1 VYVITDG
8 TYYKIGKANNPNLRL
23 SSLQTANT
31 NKLRLLCTIT
41 CDSSVEALALEATL
55 HTMLFEY
62 KHLHEWF
69 NIEYSMLL
77 NLLQPYDPILQSFY
91 HVTELTERINM
102 RNLFRTLATTLKS
115 SNDILILGEILHETN
130 VINDI
135 IICNIST
142 YATRLGVSRSTLNA
156 LLQRATDANLFHK
169 VDTGQYM
176 VNPFMF
182 MGAPATDKGY
192 QQQELV
198 QARWKELTG
207 LLTDLE
213 IQQLLNLRDYLG
225 LPYLAGTD
233 FNINVARYYAS
244 HNTITIKQRAAL
256 IKRLKTQPVPQKT
269 T

>member
-1 VYVITDG
+1 MAHTTTKQTRAVLLATDENG
-8 TYYKIGKANNPNLRL
+8 NHLTLA
-23 SSLQTANT
+23 A
-31 NKLRLLCTIT
+31 TIN
-41 CDSSVEALALEATL
+41 SAT
-55 HTMLFEY
+55 T
-62 KHLHEWF
+62 
-69 NIEYSMLL
+69 
-77 NLLQPYDPILQSFY
+77 FY
-91 HVTELTERINM
+91 PVTEVTERMNM

-115 SNDILILGEILHETN
+115 SNDILILGEVLHETN
-130 VINDI
+130 INNDI
-135 IICNIST
+135 VICNIST

-213 IQQLLNLRDYLG
+213 IRQLLNLRDYLG
-225 LPYLAGTD
+225 LPYLAGTA
-233 FNINVARYYAS
+233 FNVNVARYYAS
-244 HNTITIKQRAAL
+244 HNIITAKQRTAL
-256 IKRLKTQPVPQKT
+256 AKRLKIKSVPQEIL
-269 T
+269 